1 MGLAWWHFRSLHG
14 RQVCNNLRA
23 LNKYQVCREMLV
35 PQPSNLEELI
45 SNPDEDRP
53 WLIQGLR
60 LTPKKWWC
68 ATKMDVHGCT
78 FPATAWTII
87 CKKICIIIIHPQL
100 TLYCISLK
108 WPSQKK
114 KSSPTGFA
122 NGKSTIQIL
131 HVPVI
136 FPKSHAISSE
146 TVWLWLLNCQSLVK
160 QTTSWGLASWDP
172 EHARFI
178 VLGRKRSSWRSPGFF
193 QHNWGF
199 CWKFARNQ
207 RSTPRPTK
215 YNPKMVKYRKST
227 ELMG

>member
-1 MGLAWWHFRSLHG
+1 
-14 RQVCNNLRA
+14 
-23 LNKYQVCREMLV
+23 
-35 PQPSNLEELI
+35 
-45 SNPDEDRP
+45 
-53 WLIQGLR
+53 
-60 LTPKKWWC
+60 
-68 ATKMDVHGCT
+68 MD
-78 FPATAWTII
+78 A
-87 CKKICIIIIHPQL
+87 
-100 TLYCISLK
+100 
-108 WPSQKK
+108 PSQQQPGQLYAKKNMHNNYTSTVDIVLYFFKMAFTKK

-146 TVWLWLLNCQSLVK
+146 TVWLWLLNCQRLVK

-199 CWKFARNQ
+199 CWEFARNQ

-227 ELMG
+227 ELMGWVTPFLCVLGGSRYIRILSYIWALVRN